1 MKKLYILFII
11 TTCTLFATAQVDW
24 ILNNT
29 NTSNNLNDAWFIN
42 AQQGWV
48 VGDNGIILHTPDAG
62 FHWTEQTSGINTN
75 LNSVCFVNSLQGCAV
90 GINGKILTT
99 VDGGATWTQQ
109 TSNTTYEL
117 KAVFFISPL
126 KGWAVGSS
134 GTILHTSDGGA
145 TWIIQTYSSPQNL
158 KNVKFIND
166 TIGYAVG
173 AFGQVLFTQN
183 AGTNWAIQTTNTVIS
198 IYDIFL
204 TDTLHGWLCRQ
215 DGKTMVTNNG
225 GTTWTQQNT
234 NNTKFLTS
242 IFFLDTLCGWTTGQD
257 GTTLYTSNGGS
268 NWQNITTSTGNIN
281 TIQSIFFANSGAG
294 WMVGSAGTALK
305 AYEIQNICFVTFD
318 PALNRNKIV
327 WEPLQEM
334 GISFYK
340 ILKYQAGGFVPF
352 DTVYH
357 NELSLAVDYVSDP
370 HTHDFYYS
378 ISSVDS
384 FGNEN
389 PRCPHHRTMFL
400 QVSQGSP
407 VTTINLNWNAYKD
420 SSYSIIPSY
429 YIIFKGTS
437 PDLMDSIDYVPAMT
451 GQEYYAWSDYDITTP
466 YYYQV
471 GIRMPFSC
479 TATGDA
485 KDMSGP
491 FSQSLS
497 NIEDNGIIDNNKT
510 LIATDN
516 SNLLHIYPIPSHEK
530 IRVSINTKM
539 ESEYIIYNS
548 IGKVVS
554 MGLIDQ
560 KINIDISKYPQGLYL
575 MKVLSGKNSTVKS
588 FIKY

>member
-1 MKKLYILFII
+1 
-11 TTCTLFATAQVDW
+11 
-24 ILNNT
+24 
-29 NTSNNLNDAWFIN
+29 
-42 AQQGWV
+42 
-48 VGDNGIILHTPDAG
+48 
-62 FHWTEQTSGINTN
+62 
-75 LNSVCFVNSLQGCAV
+75 
-90 GINGKILTT
+90 
-99 VDGGATWTQQ
+99 
-109 TSNTTYEL
+109 
-117 KAVFFISPL
+117 
-126 KGWAVGSS
+126 
-134 GTILHTSDGGA
+134 
-145 TWIIQTYSSPQNL
+145 
-158 KNVKFIND
+158 
-166 TIGYAVG
+166 
-173 AFGQVLFTQN
+173 
-183 AGTNWAIQTTNTVIS
+183 
-198 IYDIFL
+198 
-204 TDTLHGWLCRQ
+204 
-215 DGKTMVTNNG
+215 
-225 GTTWTQQNT
+225 
-234 NNTKFLTS
+234 
-242 IFFLDTLCGWTTGQD
+242 
-257 GTTLYTSNGGS
+257 
-268 NWQNITTSTGNIN
+268 
-281 TIQSIFFANSGAG
+281 
-294 WMVGSAGTALK
+294 
-305 AYEIQNICFVTFD
+305 
-318 PALNRNKIV
+318 
-327 WEPLQEM
+327 
-334 GISFYK
+334 
-340 ILKYQAGGFVPF
+340 
-352 DTVYH
+352 
-357 NELSLAVDYVSDP
+357 
-370 HTHDFYYS
+370 
-378 ISSVDS
+378 
-384 FGNEN
+384 
-389 PRCPHHRTMFL
+389 MFL